1 MSYSVGQ
8 TLFLLAR
15 KDKKVIPVR
24 VVEEIVRKTIEDKIV
39 SYNVL
44 LPDKAETVASLSDI
58 DAEVFVSV
66 FDLRQKMINTATSMI
81 DDLINRSK
89 SVAEKKFGYEEKP
102 DRPTFSSVDLSVHED
117 EVPVDQVSNKKEED
131 FSNAEVDLGNGLKA
145 RVSSSVL

>member
-1 MSYSVGQ
+1 MNYSVGQ

-24 VVEEIVRKTIEDKIV
+24 IVEEIVRKTIKEEVV

-44 LPDKAETVASLSDI
+44 LPDKGETVASLSDI
-58 DAEVFVSV
+58 DAEVFVSI

-81 DDLINRSK
+81 DDLINRSR
-89 SVAEKKFGYEEKP
+89 SVAEKKFGYEDK
-102 DRPTFSSVDLSVHED
+102 PTFNSVDLSVHED
-117 EVPVDQVSNKKEED
+117 EEPVDQASKKKEED

>member
-24 VVEEIVRKTIEDKIV
+24 VVEEIVRKTIKDEVV

-44 LPDKAETVASLSDI
+44 LPDKSDTVASLSDI

-66 FDLRQKMINTATSMI
+66 LDLRQKMINTATSMI
-81 DDLINRSK
+81 DELISRSR
-89 SVAEKKFGYEEKP
+89 SIAEKKFGYEEKP
-102 DRPTFSSVDLSVHED
+102 DKPMFSSVDLSVHED
-117 EVPVDQVSNKKEED
+117 EAHVDQESKKKEED